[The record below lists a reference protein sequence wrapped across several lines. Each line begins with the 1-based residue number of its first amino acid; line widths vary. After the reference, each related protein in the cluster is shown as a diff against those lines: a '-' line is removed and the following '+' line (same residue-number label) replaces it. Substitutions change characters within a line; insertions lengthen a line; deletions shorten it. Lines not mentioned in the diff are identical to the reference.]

1 MDEQAV
7 GLEPDKGYDA
17 KAAEWRAK
25 LPRVEAGESTSG
37 GEEEPRRGTDP
48 GGAVSSP
55 AHADAGT
62 KPLARPLSRT
72 CTSVAAGG
80 RSLARGHRGH

>member
-7 GLEPDKGYDA
+7 RLESDKGHET

-37 GEEEPRRGTDP
+37 GEEEPRLGTDP

-62 KPLARPLSRT
+62 KPLARPLGRT

>member
-7 GLEPDKGYDA
+7 RLESDKGHET

-37 GEEEPRRGTDP
+37 GEEEPRLGTDP

-55 AHADAGT
+55 A
-62 KPLARPLSRT
+62 RPLGRT